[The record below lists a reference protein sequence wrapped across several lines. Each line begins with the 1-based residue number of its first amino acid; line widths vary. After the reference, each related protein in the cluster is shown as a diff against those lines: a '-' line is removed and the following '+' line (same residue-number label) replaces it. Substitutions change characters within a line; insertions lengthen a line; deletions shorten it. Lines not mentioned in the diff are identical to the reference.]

1 MATVNGVTAEKVQ
14 SVLDQT
20 IVSAEI
26 VGSTLQFTRTDASTF
41 SAGDFA
47 TYINAQIT
55 GPLNTGL
62 AANAAA
68 VTSQIN
74 SQVPAAVAGGLT
86 SKGNMS
92 GVFSFS
98 GLTSAQMVNRMFVA
112 RLIGNVSVNLADF
125 PASPV
130 PGTQFAIRF
139 QQDGTGGRTLTLL
152 GGIKVSQG
160 VLVLS
165 TAPDAIDIIVFIYD
179 GTWWYAGAMGVGFQ

>member
-14 SVLDQT
+14 TVLDQT
-20 IVSAEI
+20 IVSATI
-26 VGSTLQFTRTDASTF
+26 VGSTLQFTRTDGSVF

-47 TYINAQIT
+47 TYINSQISA
-55 GPLNTGL
+55 PLNAGL
-62 AANAAA
+62 AANTASITAQIAA
-68 VTSQIN
+68 
-74 SQVPAAVAGGLT
+74 QVPPAVAGGL
-86 SKGNMS
+86 SSMGNMS

-139 QQDGTGGRTLTLL
+139 QQDATGGRTLTLL

-160 VLVLS
+160 VLALS
-165 TAPDAIDIIVFIYD
+165 TFPNAIDIIVFIYD
-179 GTWWYAGAMGVGFQ
+179 GTWWYAGAMGVGFL